1 LGSELV
7 RVRKPDDIRSECAVP
22 PVVGDGT
29 MTVPVLAGAAKEK
42 PPPTATPRGEEGVA
56 GKNEDDEDDDEEE
69 EEEEEEED
77 GEGMEKGEGEEAGSA
92 AEAASAAGT
101 RRAGRK
107 WLIIS
112 ESNSRASLWVMS
124 IISVSTQSEWCV
136 RTGHNG
142 RDRGAGYVL
151 RKKSTSGSSAGMR
164 ESTSKTFAV
173 CTNVSRSN

>member
-1 LGSELV
+1 M
-7 RVRKPDDIRSECAVP
+7 RKPDDIRSECAVP

-69 EEEEEEED
+69 EEEED
-77 GEGMEKGEGEEAGSA
+77 GEGMEKGEEAGSE

-124 IISVSTQSEWCV
+124 IISVSTQSE
-136 RTGHNG
+136 
-142 RDRGAGYVL
+142 
-151 RKKSTSGSSAGMR
+151 SG
-164 ESTSKTFAV
+164 V
-173 CTNVSRSN
+173 